1 MIFKKKVGMVDIREL
16 QKRGVV
22 RIPRKNII
30 VPRSSEGFVDLNH
43 GYNVPSQDVKDNLSE
58 DNSPGTGDFLGF
70 TGGRL

>member
-30 VPRSSEGFVDLNH
+30 VPRSSEGFVDLKII
-43 GYNVPSQDVKDNLSE
+43 SQKISLLVLMI
-58 DNSPGTGDFLGF
+58 F
-70 TGGRL
+70 